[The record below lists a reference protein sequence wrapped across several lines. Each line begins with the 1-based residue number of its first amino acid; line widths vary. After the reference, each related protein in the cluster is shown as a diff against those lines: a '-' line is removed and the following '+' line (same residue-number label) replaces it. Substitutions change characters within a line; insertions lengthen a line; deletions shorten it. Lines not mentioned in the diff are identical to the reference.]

1 MATDGM
7 RFRLK
12 DNVFDKA
19 LERMRWL
26 FDEFPE
32 ICVSFSGGKD
42 STVVFELAKI
52 VAKEKNRLPLKVFW
66 LDQECEFQ
74 ATEDIVKKVMY
85 DPDVEPMWY
94 QIPFRLQNATS
105 SKEQWLNCWAKDEEW
120 AREQDPISFKENTF
134 GTDRFVPLMTEI
146 MKQSFN
152 TPVAILVGVRAEES
166 PARMLA
172 ITGDETYKGETW
184 GKKIDSA
191 KGKYNFF
198 PIYDWTYTDIWKAI
212 HEHQW
217 EYNDHYN
224 SMFRYGVTVRKMR
237 VSNYHHETAVHALF
251 MLQEIEP
258 ETYEKATR
266 RIGGLDTAGKM
277 GKADWFVYEV
287 PFMFSGWQE
296 YRDYLLENLITDS
309 FYRDRFAAY
318 FKSIESRYSRTVGP
332 DMYKNHINSILC
344 NDVEMTKIRN
354 WEASHYTDIRI
365 EMKEAHDA
373 LIANKSLGSITA
385 GA

>member
-1 MATDGM
+1 MATDGLK
-7 RFRLK
+7 FYLK

-26 FDEFPE
+26 FDEFPD

-42 STVVFELAKI
+42 STVTLELAKI
-52 VAKEKNRLPLKVFW
+52 VAREKNRLPVKVFW

-74 ATEDIVKKVMY
+74 ATEDYVKRVMY

-94 QIPFRLQNATS
+94 QVPFRLQNATS
-105 SKEQWLNCWAKDEEW
+105 STDQWLNCWADGEEW
-120 AREQDPISFKENTF
+120 ARDQDPISIKENTF
-134 GTDRFVPLMTEI
+134 GTDRFVPLMSEI
-146 MKQSFN
+146 MRQSFD
-152 TPVAILVGVRAEES
+152 TPVAILIGVRAEES

-184 GKKIDSA
+184 GKKIDKD
-191 KGKYNFF
+191 KGKFNFF

-212 HEHQW
+212 HDHNW
-217 EYNDHYN
+217 DYNDHYN
-224 SMFRYGVTVRKMR
+224 SMFRYGVPVRKMR

-258 ETYEKATR
+258 KTYERATR

-277 GKADWFVYEV
+277 GNDDWYVYEV
-287 PFMFSGWQE
+287 PFMFSGWVE
-296 YRDYLLENLITDS
+296 YRDYLLENLVTDPI
-309 FYRDRFAAY
+309 YRERYANY
-318 FKSIESRYSRTVGP
+318 FKSIEARYSRSVGP
-332 DMYKNHINSILC
+332 AMYKNHINSILC

-354 WEASHYTDIRI
+354 WEASHYTDIRL
-365 EMKEAHDA
+365 ERKEAHDA
-373 LIANKSLGSITA
+373 LIANKSNGNITA